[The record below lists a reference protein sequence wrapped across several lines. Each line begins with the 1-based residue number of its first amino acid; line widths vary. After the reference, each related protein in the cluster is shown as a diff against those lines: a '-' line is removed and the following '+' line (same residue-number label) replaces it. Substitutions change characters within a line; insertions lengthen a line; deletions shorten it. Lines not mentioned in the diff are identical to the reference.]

1 MKEKTKESIIQ
12 KIHSTAIKKT
22 AEVLTLSTLL
32 FLPMELK
39 ATTQSISR
47 TTETEYTQSN
57 KITFVGE
64 TLSLLP
70 TMEEAYNR
78 LSALD
83 STTPLPK
90 QINRLALPKNNESIK
105 INFTFQ
111 ATPAQQNL
119 FNQAISEFNDIFA
132 VINPAYFFEANYSPS
147 KSDLTNIYNISVKG
161 VETFEDKNMLGL
173 ATSICKDLTNEIDG
187 KELYSHQ
194 IEIKESILT
203 DSNKLLTVFKHEI
216 MHLLGAED
224 DYSQSN
230 TIMRQLDTN
239 NITHLSSADIN
250 FLNSLYYKENNTYSQ
265 NDIKNFAD
273 TYEMNNAFMWSKR
286 QQEHYQEFCLDALKT
301 HFNALTEEELLKQI
315 SITFS
320 EKYTDFEI
328 NEFTHNLLAH
338 SEKTDNFNL
347 TNFGELLQQD
357 QNTSI
362 HKFIQT
368 SENSI
373 IAHNYRDIDC
383 SQKMQ
388 LYHFERTLNNL
399 TKYENFLGNE
409 KTAYITINNYVLQV
423 DYDINEDGKVNFT
436 PTNLYKQLNYSKEEY
451 VETLTSNQDNI
462 TSLCTENFQLA
473 K

>member
-1 MKEKTKESIIQ
+1 MSKFVWRLPKKNSIIQISVANFCSELKRKRIMKEKTKESILQ

-32 FLPMELK
+32 FFPMELK

-90 QINRLALPKNNESIK
+90 QINRLALPKNNASIK

-111 ATPAQQNL
+111 TTPAQQNL

-132 VINPAYFFEANYSPS
+132 VINPVYFFEANYSPS
-147 KSDLTNIYNISVKG
+147 KSDLTNIYNITVKD

-250 FLNSLYYKENNTYSQ
+250 FLNSLYYK
-265 NDIKNFAD
+265 
-273 TYEMNNAFMWSKR
+273 
-286 QQEHYQEFCLDALKT
+286 
-301 HFNALTEEELLKQI
+301 
-315 SITFS
+315 
-320 EKYTDFEI
+320 
-328 NEFTHNLLAH
+328 
-338 SEKTDNFNL
+338 
-347 TNFGELLQQD
+347 
-357 QNTSI
+357 
-362 HKFIQT
+362 
-368 SENSI
+368 
-373 IAHNYRDIDC
+373 
-383 SQKMQ
+383 
-388 LYHFERTLNNL
+388 
-399 TKYENFLGNE
+399 
-409 KTAYITINNYVLQV
+409 
-423 DYDINEDGKVNFT
+423 
-436 PTNLYKQLNYSKEEY
+436 
-451 VETLTSNQDNI
+451 
-462 TSLCTENFQLA
+462 
-473 K
+473 